1 MSDMLDRPID
11 GQNPDGQAIPSQ
23 GGGLQPEPMP
33 IIQGDAM
40 LPGDFPPGGAGLL
53 GAPGAAAQPVPDPF
67 PAERDAGAQGQP
79 GQMDLFRG
87 SVVALEA
94 SLSPGIGLRFL
105 AWQRY
110 HLNLLYTQDA
120 HGSWVPRY
128 PLPTQFSMYL
138 EDATSRDALE
148 DAGRPA
154 DRRSYDF
161 GALHIDG
168 YLQNIQA
175 ETDAHREEIADGLR
189 ATYQRKGKALG
200 IPQAK
205 LDQLLA

>member
-87 SVVALEA
+87 SVVALSA

-105 AWQRY
+105 AWQAH
-110 HLNLLYTQDA
+110 HLGLLYTQDA
-120 HGSWVPRY
+120 QGTWVPRY
-128 PLPTQFSMYL
+128 PLDTQFSMYM
-138 EDATSRDALE
+138 EDATSRDALDDLKRKEE
-148 DAGRPA
+148 DRAYNF
-154 DRRSYDF
+154 S
-161 GALHIDG
+161 ALHMDG
-168 YLQNIQA
+168 FVQMVQA
-175 ETDAHREEIADGLR
+175 ETDAHREEIAGDLR
-189 ATYQRKGKALG
+189 RTWARKLKALG
-200 IPQAK
+200 IPEAKIQQA
-205 LDQLLA
+205 LA